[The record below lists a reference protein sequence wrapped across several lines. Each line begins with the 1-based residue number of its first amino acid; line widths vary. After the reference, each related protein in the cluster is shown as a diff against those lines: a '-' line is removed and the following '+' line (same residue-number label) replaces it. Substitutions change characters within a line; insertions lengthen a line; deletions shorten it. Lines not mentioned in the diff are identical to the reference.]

1 MSSSMSNVLRASGSK
16 QSSGSNNFGFEM
28 VCNENSQQKLANRRS
43 AVERLEETK
52 AHYVKTERVLDCKQN
67 FEYSSNLHVSTGP
80 QIDVLLK
87 GRVKSLY
94 NCQNIIKYVNSINL
108 TDNNASSF
116 ANEYV
121 PKTCGSFESRKSPE
135 LREHCTLQRKTQQL
149 QHSYRDYSESTA
161 VSSDSNLL
169 PPSRGKR
176 NLPQQPLP
184 HTTYVNV
191 NSCVQVSLNS
201 GHFDG
206 AYTNTEK
213 LEVKFDHSDN
223 EENSLEPS
231 DESFTVDE
239 DVDYKKQSSRTS
251 DYVSRSSSF
260 KCSVSSDRVKNLVK
274 SFESKIAPSNSN
286 SAEKTKSVTRSKS
299 DVSCRFSKNISV
311 AAGSES
317 TTDAELERFFDT
329 MGLDN
334 NLFQSLTAPPR
345 SPVHFFDSVSSENSE
360 TNLSSAGSDDSA
372 LEVQKEG
379 LTNSDLRK
387 HAPTETSI
395 VEKNARV
402 VKWLYNCHNAFKKNA
417 S

>member
-1 MSSSMSNVLRASGSK
+1 MTANKTIESINVTCSIMYF
-16 QSSGSNNFGFEM
+16 N
-28 VCNENSQQKLANRRS
+28 VNRRS

-52 AHYVKTERVLDCKQN
+52 AQYVKTERVLDCKQN

-94 NCQNIIKYVNSINL
+94 NCQNIIKYVHSINL
-108 TDNNASSF
+108 TDNNPQSYTNDF
-116 ANEYV
+116 V

-135 LREHCTLQRKTQQL
+135 LREHCTSQRQNQF
-149 QHSYRDYSESTA
+149 QRGYREFSESTA
-161 VSSDSNLL
+161 VSLDSNLV
-169 PPSRGKR
+169 PPSRGR
-176 NLPQQPLP
+176 RTLPQQPISDPTCL
-184 HTTYVNV
+184 NV

-201 GHFDG
+201 GQFESEKHG
-206 AYTNTEK
+206 SYTTNEK
-213 LEVKFDHSDN
+213 LKFEHSDN

-239 DVDYKKQSSRTS
+239 DVTEIEYKKQSSRTS

-260 KCSVSSDRVKNLVK
+260 KYSVSSDRVKNLVK
-274 SFESKIAPSNSN
+274 NFESKIAHVSPSTSANS
-286 SAEKTKSVTRSKS
+286 SSVEKTKSVTRSKS
-299 DVSCRFSKNISV
+299 DVSCRFSKNICV
-311 AAGSES
+311 APEPDN
-317 TTDAELERFFDT
+317 TTDAELERFFNT

-334 NLFQSLTAPPR
+334 NLFKNLTAPPK

-360 TNLSSAGSDDSA
+360 TNLSSVGSEDSA
-372 LEVQKEG
+372 FEVQKEG

-402 VKWLYNCHNAFKKNA
+402 VKWLYNCHNAFRKNT

>member
-1 MSSSMSNVLRASGSK
+1 MFLN
-16 QSSGSNNFGFEM
+16 
-28 VCNENSQQKLANRRS
+28 ANRRS

-94 NCQNIIKYVNSINL
+94 NCQNIIKYVHSINL
-108 TDNNASSF
+108 TDNNAPSF

-135 LREHCTLQRKTQQL
+135 LREHCSLQRKNQQL
-149 QHSYRDYSESTA
+149 QHSYHDYSESTS
-161 VSSDSNLL
+161 VTPDSNLM
-169 PPSRGKR
+169 PPSRGRR

-201 GHFDG
+201 GHFDGEKDG

-239 DVDYKKQSSRTS
+239 DITEVDCKKQSSRTS

-274 SFESKIAPSNSN
+274 SFESKIAHVSPSTSVNSN

-299 DVSCRFSKNISV
+299 DVSCRFSKNITV
-311 AAGSES
+311 AAEPES

-329 MGLDN
+329 MGLDIK
-334 NLFQSLTAPPR
+334 LFQTLTAPPK

-360 TNLSSAGSDDSA
+360 TNLSSTGSDDSA
-372 LEVQKEG
+372 LEAPKEG

>member
-1 MSSSMSNVLRASGSK
+1 MTTHKIFDGVNVTCSAMYF
-16 QSSGSNNFGFEM
+16 N
-28 VCNENSQQKLANRRS
+28 VNRRS

-94 NCQNIIKYVNSINL
+94 NCQNIIKYVHSINL
-108 TDNNASSF
+108 TDNNPPSYT
-116 ANEYV
+116 NELV
-121 PKTCGSFESRKSPE
+121 PKTRPSFESRESPE
-135 LREHCTLQRKTQQL
+135 LREHCTTQRKFQRG
-149 QHSYRDYSESTA
+149 YREFNESTA
-161 VSSDSNLL
+161 VSLDSNLV
-169 PPSRGKR
+169 PPSRGR
-176 NLPQQPLP
+176 PQQPISDTAGL
-184 HTTYVNV
+184 NV
-191 NSCVQVSLNS
+191 NSCVQVSLSS
-201 GHFDG
+201 GQFGSDKRCT
-206 AYTNTEK
+206 YTTNEK
-213 LEVKFDHSDN
+213 LKFEHSDN

-239 DVDYKKQSSRTS
+239 DVTEIENKKQSSRTS

-260 KCSVSSDRVKNLVK
+260 KYSVSSDRVKNLVK
-274 SFESKIAPSNSN
+274 SFESKISHVSPSTSVNS
-286 SAEKTKSVTRSKS
+286 SSVEKTKSVTRSKS
-299 DVSCRFSKNISV
+299 DVSCRFSKNICV
-311 AAGSES
+311 APEPDN
-317 TTDAELERFFDT
+317 TTDAELERFFNT

-334 NLFQSLTAPPR
+334 NLFKNLTASPK

-360 TNLSSAGSDDSA
+360 TNLSSVGSEDSA
-372 LEVQKEG
+372 FQVQKEG

-402 VKWLYNCHNAFKKNA
+402 VKWLYNCHNAFRKNT